1 MAETKRPIEHAE
13 AARDAAAARAQCD
26 ARNDDQ
32 LRTFGWSYRHDLSCD
47 VNYMDLASLLSRN
60 SCCNGGHMGCV
71 IVRGETAAAT
81 TTLAGQPPEIIARA
95 INSPL
100 FTANSSDTHAEV
112 NAIAQCARRGV
123 PTAGATAYIT
133 MPPCRNCF
141 MLLVAAGVA
150 RIVSRLPCATDRFAA
165 VAAERGILLGVV
177 PDDAETEARRAA
189 LVSAASTGDG
199 GLERA
204 RIVADRLARKEARRD
219 YQVTKQR
226 RRGATALAAPPCPA
240 AEGGQADHQACE
252 TAAALVP
259 AEHGSEGARSA
270 Q

>member
-1 MAETKRPIEHAE
+1 MAASSVSKQPAHNAEHAQF
-13 AARDAAAARAQCD
+13 ARDAAAARSQCD
-26 ARNDDQ
+26 ARKDDQ
-32 LRTFGWSYRHDLSCD
+32 LRTFGWFYRHDLSCD
-47 VNYMDLASLLSRN
+47 ANFMDLASLISRN

-71 IVRGETAAAT
+71 IVRGETAPALAAPA
-81 TTLAGQPPEIIARA
+81 LAAQPPEIIARA

-141 MLLVAAGVA
+141 MLLIAAGVG
-150 RIVSRLPCATDRFAA
+150 RIVSRLACTAERYAA
-165 VAAERGILLGVV
+165 VAAERGVVLAAV

-189 LVSAASTGDG
+189 LVADTVSGDG
-199 GLERA
+199 GVERA
-204 RIVADRLARKEARRD
+204 RVAADRIARKEARRD
-219 YQVTKQR
+219 HRAAKQR
-226 RRGATALAAPPCPA
+226 RW
-240 AEGGQADHQACE
+240 D
-252 TAAALVP
+252 AAADP
-259 AEHGSEGARSA
+259 APAPANGAADAHSA